1 MRHSEL
7 AQVLR
12 AANPWW
18 SRRTRV
24 SWAIEDVH
32 LAQRAQHEWLTGTL
46 AGRAALSEVAHAPA
60 GTATVLVGPRGVGKT
75 TAAKDAVLQ
84 ALAEPDLDP
93 RAVVWV
99 PVEAAPGDPFP
110 DRPPL
115 DAQDLE
121 NALRRPTRVGAPAC
135 DQPRLVVVDEASA
148 CADWADVLATPV
160 PGTRVLVTA
169 SLAGALVDR
178 VVAAWDGAAT
188 VRTLRPSTLAELLG
202 AQPGADAG
210 QVRDEYL
217 RYGGFARAV
226 AERRDLGDVSSAFV
240 DLLAE
245 GLRRDVCTG
254 KGASPCPVERL
265 FAAVCGTS
273 GRFVEPS
280 EIAVELGIPAER
292 VGHLLDRLADAG
304 VLEPRRG
311 LVDPLLHLL
320 PSLRDPSVTPPS
332 EEHVSSYS
340 F

>member
-24 SWAIEDVH
+24 SWAAQDVH
-32 LAQRAQHEWLTGTL
+32 LAQRAGHEWLTGTL
-46 AGRAALSEVAHAPA
+46 AGRAALSDVAHAPA
-60 GTATVLVGPRGVGKT
+60 GTAVVLVGPRGVGKT

-99 PVEAAPGDPFP
+99 PVEAAPGDPYP

-115 DAQDLE
+115 DTQDLE

-148 CADWADVLATPV
+148 CAGWADVLATPV

-169 SLAGALVDR
+169 SLGGPTVEHLLAG
-178 VVAAWDGAAT
+178 WGGAAS
-188 VRTLRPSTLAELLG
+188 VRSLRPSTLVELLG

-210 QVRDEYL
+210 RVREEYL

-226 AERRDLGDVSSAFV
+226 AERRDLGEVSAEFV
-240 DLLAE
+240 DLIAE

-254 KGASPCPVERL
+254 EGSAPCPVEQL
-265 FAAVCGTS
+265 FAAVCRTS

-280 EIAVELGIPAER
+280 EIAAELGIPAEQ
-292 VGHLLDRLADAG
+292 VGLLLDRLADAG

-320 PSLRDPSVTPPS
+320 PSLRDPSVPAPS
-332 EEHVSSYS
+332 AEHVASYS

>member
-24 SWAIEDVH
+24 SWAADDVH
-32 LAQRAQHEWLTGTL
+32 LAQRARHEWQAGTV
-46 AGRAALSEVAHAPA
+46 AGRAALADVAHSPA
-60 GTATVLVGPRGVGKT
+60 GTAAVLVGPRGVGKT

-84 ALAEPDLDP
+84 ALADPGLDP
-93 RAVVWV
+93 RSVVWV
-99 PVEAAPGDPFP
+99 PVEVAPGDPFP
-110 DRPPL
+110 QRSPL
-115 DAQDLE
+115 TVEDLD

-148 CADWADVLATPV
+148 CADWAQALTTPV

-169 SLAGALVDR
+169 SLAGAAVDT
-178 VVAAWDGAAT
+178 VLAGWDGAASL
-188 VRTLRPSTLAELLG
+188 RSLRPSTLAELLG

-210 QVRDEYL
+210 RVREEYL

-226 AERRDLGDVSSAFV
+226 AERRDLGEVSGEFV

-254 KGASPCPVERL
+254 EGSSPCPVEQL
-265 FAAVCGTS
+265 FAAVCATS

-280 EIAVELGIPAER
+280 EIAVRLGIPAAQ
-292 VGHLLDRLADAG
+292 VGHLLERLADAG

-311 LVDPLLHLL
+311 LIDPLLHLL
-320 PSLRDPSVTPPS
+320 PSLRDPSLAPPS
-332 EEHVSSYS
+332 AEHVASYS